1 MEKRDGLL
9 EMWMMWFRCRGIS
22 FVSRVLIYFLLNSIM
37 SVKIAEVGIAMIA
50 LYCIMKILDFYGI
63 GLDEYAIFVAFY
75 LFLAMCHLVL
85 PTSVI

>member
-1 MEKRDGLL
+1 M
-9 EMWMMWFRCRGIS
+9 
-22 FVSRVLIYFLLNSIM
+22 IYFLLNSNSM
-37 SVKIAEVGIAMIA
+37 SIKIAEVGIAMIV

>member
-1 MEKRDGLL
+1 M
-9 EMWMMWFRCRGIS
+9 
-22 FVSRVLIYFLLNSIM
+22 SI
-37 SVKIAEVGIAMIA
+37 KIAEVGIAMIV

-63 GLDEYAIFVAFY
+63 GLDEYAIFAAFY

>member
-1 MEKRDGLL
+1 
-9 EMWMMWFRCRGIS
+9 
-22 FVSRVLIYFLLNSIM
+22 M

-85 PTSVI
+85 PTSII